1 MAVLAVQAGNKDTQM
16 GFYKN
21 DATAANNTSV
31 NGIAIQGSSSPANI
45 DNALRELAAQ
55 GKQFALDIAGATTV
69 GGTADAITITAN
81 DSAADAY
88 FDGMIIGFVAGSD
101 NATTTPTANVNA
113 IGAKTIKKA
122 LGSDGAELA
131 VAAGDIQSGGLYL
144 LRYRSAWASGA
155 GALQLIDLQHPAIDN
170 RASNVIINGDMR
182 IDQRNA
188 GAAVTIDATFNIY
201 TVDRWAG
208 SGQVTDGVFTVD
220 QTTDAPAG
228 FTNSLR
234 ITVTTADASIGAT
247 QNYLLTQFVEGFNC
261 ADFDFGK
268 NSAKAVTLSFWA
280 RSSVTGTFGGV
291 LQNNGNDR
299 TYPFTYAISSA
310 NTWEYKTITIAGDTT
325 GTWLTDNGRGLAL
338 RFQIGV
344 GSSRVAASGAW
355 TGTPS
360 IFGATGAT
368 NIIETLNATWD
379 ITGVQL
385 EAGDTA
391 TPFEHRL
398 YGQELALC
406 QKYYYKIFPGAVS
419 AVFGP
424 AYSFSTTGAQAAIPY
439 PVTMRIAPTALEQ
452 SGTAN
457 HYAVVAG
464 SSIVTCSA
472 VPTHSTSTTNY
483 SGIVNITVSSGLT
496 NGYGGLLRSDGT
508 NGANA
513 YLGWSAE
520 L

>member
-325 GTWLTDNGRGLAL
+325 GTWLTDT
-338 RFQIGV
+338 GV
-344 GSSRVAASGAW
+344 GLWITWSLGGDTNNAAGAW
-355 TGTPS
+355 IGANS
-360 IFGATGAT
+360 IGATGQINLMA
-368 NIIETLNATWD
+368 TLNATWY

-385 EAGDTA
+385 EVGDTA
-391 TPFEHRL
+391 TPFEHRS

-406 QKYYYKIFPGAVS
+406 ERYYTTLTTATLRNAVANYYVTS
-419 AVFGP
+419 DVSHTTTMRAPPTVT
-424 AYSFSTTGAQAAIPY
+424 YSFST
-439 PVTMRIAPTALEQ
+439 
-452 SGTAN
+452 
-457 HYAVVAG
+457 AG
-464 SSIVTCSA
+464 SAVADNDSA
-472 VPTHSTSTTNY
+472 STSSRVKTIRFQCRFTTVTTTGLANF
-483 SGIVNITVSSGLT
+483 SNITA
-496 NGYGGLLRSDGT
+496 D
-508 NGANA
+508 
-513 YLGWSAE
+513 AE